1 MIRVNLVKAE
11 KKEIEETN
19 LPDTA
24 KFKKKKAPPGNI
36 LLALAVVVVGA
47 LAYLQKTGLDTER
60 ALLEEARTEKIKLQP
75 VEAKLDLVE
84 QQKAFLEKKI
94 GLINGLKARQ
104 GGAVRIMEEI
114 SQDLPDWVWLTEA
127 SLRPQGLELKG
138 RALSNIQISDFMR
151 NLEKSGLFE
160 NVGLVG
166 STQRTTGANSYLE
179 FTLTAGVAAARQVA
193 GPKPAAAEQKA
204 AAKGVQTTEAR

>member
-11 KKEIEETN
+11 KKEIEETI

-24 KFKKKKAPPGNI
+24 KFKKKKAPLGNI
-36 LLALAVVVVGA
+36 LLVLAVVVVGA

-60 ALLEEARTEKIKLQP
+60 ALLEEARAEKIKLQP
-75 VEAKLDLVE
+75 VGAKLDLVE

-138 RALSNIQISDFMR
+138 RALTNIQISDFMR

-179 FTLTAGVAAARQVA
+179 FTLTAGVAA
-193 GPKPAAAEQKA
+193 PAVPRPLVPQP

>member
-11 KKEIEETN
+11 KKEIEETI
-19 LPDTA
+19 LLDTA
-24 KFKKKKAPPGNI
+24 KFKKKKAPLGNI
-36 LLALAVVVVGA
+36 LLVLAVVVVGA

-60 ALLEEARTEKIKLQP
+60 ALLEVARAEKIKLQP

-127 SLRPQGLELKG
+127 NLRPQGLELKG
-138 RALSNIQISDFMR
+138 RALTNIQISDFMR

-179 FTLTAGVAAARQVA
+179 FTLTAGVAAPA
-193 GPKPAAAEQKA
+193 GPQP

>member
-11 KKEIEETN
+11 KKEIEETI

-24 KFKKKKAPPGNI
+24 KFKKKKAPLGNI
-36 LLALAVVVVGA
+36 LLALAVVVAGA

-60 ALLEEARTEKIKLQP
+60 ALLEEARAEKIKLQP

-127 SLRPQGLELKG
+127 NLRPQGLELKG
-138 RALSNIQISDFMR
+138 RALTNIQISDFMR

-166 STQRTTGANSYLE
+166 STQRTTGANPYLE
-179 FTLTAGVAAARQVA
+179 FTLTAGVAA
-193 GPKPAAAEQKA
+193 PAVPRPLVPQP
-204 AAKGVQTTEAR
+204 AAKGVQTTEVR